1 MVACVLEVGTPVLA
15 VVLLRGEGWLRRA
28 PFSTY
33 VRALSLVAVTAVSTI
48 GLSGLFWLDGVEG
61 SEHQR
66 TTISP

>member
-1 MVACVLEVGTPVLA
+1 MACVLEVGTPVLA

-61 SEHQR
+61 SEHQS
-66 TTISP
+66 TTTSP